1 MCSEVFGRLA
11 KVVISKGV
19 DPGSLPHGRGLVIHI
34 EDLYRSAGIQMLGDY
49 PSFEGIKISQWIFVG
64 FEPKI

>member
-11 KVVISKGV
+11 FKVVISCDLSTLEV
-19 DPGSLPHGRGLVIHI
+19 LSHGRGVVIHI

-49 PSFEGIKISQWIFVG
+49 PSFEGIKISQWIFV
-64 FEPKI
+64 PKI